1 MLQTSLLIVEI
12 NQLLPVLDPWDLR
25 RLRQVCL
32 MTKIKNPRILTIHK
46 VERIR
51 IHEGVEVHQAVKAML
66 AVIPLPFQRPR
77 RLLKLLNKSEKPL
90 SSNSLVH
97 KQMQAPAMIRVI
109 LLPRQVAINLRPVI
123 VEEDVVQYTVAARVW
138 L

>member
-32 MTKIKNPRILTIHK
+32 MTILKNLRILTIHK

-51 IHEGVEVHQAVKAML
+51 TLEDVGAHQAVKAML
-66 AVIPLPFQRPR
+66 AVIPWHSPRPR
-77 RLLKLLNKSEKPL
+77 KLLKLLS
-90 SSNSLVH
+90 
-97 KQMQAPAMIRVI
+97 
-109 LLPRQVAINLRPVI
+109 
-123 VEEDVVQYTVAARVW
+123 
-138 L
+138 